1 MTDSNPSLYEQLGG
15 EAAVNAA
22 VDIFYRKVLSDHRIN
37 RFFDNTDIE
46 KQAAK
51 QKSFLTMAFGGPNN
65 YNGADMRQAHAHLVI
80 KLGLDD
86 SHFDAVMEHLSGT
99 LEELNVPQNLI
110 DQVAAIA
117 ESTRHDVL
125 NR

>member
-1 MTDSNPSLYEQLGG
+1 MSESKPTLYEQLGG

-22 VDIFYRKVLSDHRIN
+22 VDIFYRKVLEDYRIN
-37 RFFDNTDIE
+37 RFFDNKDME
-46 KQAAK
+46 KQIAK

-65 YNGADMRQAHAHLVI
+65 YSGRDMREAHAHMVK

-86 SHFDAVMEHLSGT
+86 SHFDAVMEHLGAT
-99 LEELNVPQNLI
+99 LQELNVPQDLI
-110 DQVAAIA
+110 AQAAAIA
-117 ESTRHDVL
+117 ESTRDDVL